1 MYDKT
6 THIRVVPVNYF
17 WNNMTEEQLWDN
29 MQRVWKA
36 PQNCAMSHLKAG
48 IAQLEKRGLLTTQ
61 EAASCLKETLKI
73 RDKAK
78 QNERDHH
85 E

>member
-36 PQNCAMSHLKAG
+36 PQNCATSHLKAG
-48 IAQLEKRGLLTTQ
+48 IAQLQSRGILTAK
-61 EAASCLKETLKI
+61 EAEACLKETLKM
-73 RDKAK
+73 RAK
-78 QNERDHH
+78 SQRNERNNH